1 MEVLFVVT
9 ANGIGIPERAGFTVF
24 VLLIL
29 TAQKVEMSCVVM
41 CVKQLQLPRAV
52 QLSPPRGPT
61 EGPSCQTVLV
71 MGLGGRRPLGQSCPC
86 RAGHSQGRESGL
98 SVRKLNLPLP
108 W

>member
-29 TAQKVEMSCVVM
+29 TAQKVEISCVVM
-41 CVKQLQLPRAV
+41 RVKQLQLPRAV
-52 QLSPPRGPT
+52 QLSPPSGPT

-71 MGLGGRRPLGQSCPC
+71 MALGGRRPLGQSCPC